1 MIIHNA
7 FSSKKQS
14 GFSLIEVL
22 IAFAII
28 MIGVI
33 GFAKTQ
39 ALALSNTNISN
50 TRSNAALQVAS
61 LAAAMHAN
69 QAYWAAGLAPASLTA
84 TGIVISNVSLNG
96 NTTNCLTQ
104 TCTSIQLAAFD
115 LKSWGRVIRQMF
127 QNGQGRVVCSTVVTA
142 PITCTISI
150 SWQEKNMAL
159 NTAVIGSAL
168 TTTQT

>member
-1 MIIHNA
+1 MTSTVHLHKN
-7 FSSKKQS
+7 SQ

-28 MIGVI
+28 MIGVL

-50 TRSNAALQVAS
+50 TRSNAALQAAS

-69 QAYWAAGLAPASLTA
+69 KTYWAAGLAPANFTV
-84 TGIVISNVSLNG
+84 TDRTISNGALNG

-104 TCTSIQLAAFD
+104 VCTTTQLAAFD
-115 LKSWGRVIRQMF
+115 VKEWGAILRRQF
-127 QNGQGRVVCSTVVTA
+127 HGRKKL
-142 PITCTISI
+142 
-150 SWQEKNMAL
+150 WL
-159 NTAVIGSAL
+159 
-168 TTTQT
+168 